1 MSCSPIR
8 PRLLGLSDSARYLGN
23 VSPWVVR
30 KLMDTGVI
38 SRVRLTLPGEVDI
51 RRLLFDVRDLDALIE
66 KAKA

>member
-1 MSCSPIR
+1 MSCPPIH

-30 KLMDTGVI
+30 QLMDTGVI
-38 SRVRLTLPGEVDI
+38 SPVRPTLPGEVSI

-66 KAKA
+66 RAKA